1 MSDQKNSVAG
11 KIPSL
16 DKSVSISLKLNKI
29 LLWAA
34 GVLLVICLG
43 WLGMFGYWH
52 HTQAKYQVPGQIY
65 SVKLS
70 KSSKMYKQMQSLD
83 QDGSLT
89 KPSYFVFG
97 KDNHAVASATSK
109 KQALKLQKSDQK
121 IKKASNGLTY
131 SAGKNSVDFNVKTPE
146 ASMDHIF
153 SAKDL
158 KFHQGS
164 GNEVKGKYGM
174 SFFGMTMKIKTSDLV
189 VNHVK

>member
-1 MSDQKNSVAG
+1 
-11 KIPSL
+11 
-16 DKSVSISLKLNKI
+16 
-29 LLWAA
+29 
-34 GVLLVICLG
+34 
-43 WLGMFGYWH
+43 
-52 HTQAKYQVPGQIY
+52 
-65 SVKLS
+65 
-70 KSSKMYKQMQSLD
+70 MYKQMQSLD

-89 KPSYFVFG
+89 KSSYLVFG

-131 SAGKNSVDFNVKTPE
+131 SAGKNSIDFNVKTQE

-174 SFFGMTMKIKTSDLV
+174 SWYDDEDEDKWLSCYSCQVIQKAQRVDV
-189 VNHVK
+189 VLFLLLRIDFL

>member
-1 MSDQKNSVAG
+1 MSDQKNPVAS

-16 DKSVSISLKLNKI
+16 DKSVSISLKPNKL

-70 KSSKMYKQMQSLD
+70 KSSKMYKQMKSLD

-97 KDNHAVASATSK
+97 KDNHSVA
-109 KQALKLQKSDQK
+109 
-121 IKKASNGLTY
+121 
-131 SAGKNSVDFNVKTPE
+131 
-146 ASMDHIF
+146 
-153 SAKDL
+153 
-158 KFHQGS
+158 
-164 GNEVKGKYGM
+164 
-174 SFFGMTMKIKTSDLV
+174 
-189 VNHVK
+189 